1 MRPARPPPREA
12 REKGASVH
20 SLHVTKGYI
29 VKRSEIEKA
38 LAVSEFFKDLEKGD
52 IEKIAGLC
60 RMEEFNPGD
69 AIFQQGDFGEHLYV
83 IAEGRVF
90 LERTATLGPRKGSVI
105 IETLG
110 KGRVLGCWS
119 TLLGE
124 SHILMSS
131 ASCQQYTRVATFK
144 GADLRMLMHDNS
156 AMGFNLLERLCFLLR
171 DRIQAA
177 YGALE
182 KI

>member
-1 MRPARPPPREA
+1 MQT
-12 REKGASVH
+12 VDN
-20 SLHVTKGYI
+20 V
-29 VKRSEIEKA
+29 KA
-38 LAVSEFFKDLEKGD
+38 LKESEFFKEMASGDIKKIARFCHAVTINKGD
-52 IEKIAGLC
+52 YL
-60 RMEEFNPGD
+60 
-69 AIFQQGDFGEHLYV
+69 FQQGDLGEHLYIITKGQIV
-83 IAEGRVF
+83 
-90 LERTATLGPRKGSVI
+90 LERDINIGARKGKVV

-124 SHILMSS
+124 PHKLMSS
-131 ASCQQYTRVATFK
+131 AHCQRKADVLTLK
-144 GADLRMLMHDNS
+144 GTELRQAMTNNPDL
-156 AMGFNLLERLCFLLR
+156 GFNLLERLCFLLR